1 MRRLLLVLALALA
14 VTAPAAALEWGGIEP
29 GVTTVQQ
36 VRERYG
42 QPNKDTRPKVE
53 GYDTQRW
60 VYEDARAPVGFYRM
74 TVDFG
79 ILTPAGYQPGV
90 VRLLT
95 LEPKPNIFG
104 RYTVI
109 QGWGLPDVVNDDKK
123 SGATLLWKDG
133 LLVTFDESNENA
145 VSMVF
150 SVPQPIPL
158 SPPNTAPPPPGA
170 APKR

>member
-1 MRRLLLVLALALA
+1 MRRALLVLSLVLV

-42 QPNKDTRPKVE
+42 QPSKDTRPKVE

-60 VYEDARAPVGFYRM
+60 VYEDARAPAGLYRM

-79 ILTPAGYQPGV
+79 ILRPAGYQPGV

-150 SVPQPIPL
+150 SVPQPIPE
-158 SPPNTAPPPPGA
+158 SPPNAAPPPGA